1 MTCFCKNS
9 PLGSDERRICKNEN
23 SISYNGRYS
32 GMHRNSHGGNAGR
45 SAYQEFRLRRQ
56 RDDGRYREFSGR
68 NQCGNVIGVA
78 SYYRPWNVLDQRAIG
93 DFVADDDVGGGS

>member
-1 MTCFCKNS
+1 MKILLAIMAAILACTATAMAVTPGDLHTKNF
-9 PLGSDERRICKNEN
+9 GCAG
-23 SISYNGRYS
+23 NGTT
-32 GMHRNSHGGNAGR
+32 
-45 SAYQEFRLRRQ
+45 
-56 RDDGRYREFSGR
+56 DDTVNFQS